1 LQYTIVALCRNLE
14 VSKAGYYSWRGRKPS
29 ARDRADDELS
39 EQIRAIHRDS
49 KQRYGAPNVHATL
62 RKQGVRIGRKR
73 VARLMK
79 SHALRGKKASRRRVI
94 TTESTHNYP
103 VAPNVLNRQFE
114 QSAPNRAWAADIT
127 YFSTKQGWLYLAI
140 VLDLFSRRVVGWSMS
155 QYIDAELVLSALS
168 MGIQTRLPAPGLL
181 VHTDRGS
188 QFACRDYRSFVEAH
202 AISASMSRKRDCWD
216 NAVVES
222 FFASMKCEIKPEQ
235 VWSTRSEARSQIFEY
250 IEVWYNRQ
258 RQHSSLGYLSPAEF
272 EEGRFVS

>member
-1 LQYTIVALCRNLE
+1 VQYTILALCRNLE
-14 VSKAGYYSWRGRKPS
+14 VSKAGYYAWRERKRS

-39 EQIRAIHRDS
+39 QQIVAIHRDS
-49 KQRYGAPNVHATL
+49 KARYGSPNVHAAL
-62 RKQGVRIGRKR
+62 RKQGVRVGRKR
-73 VARLMK
+73 VARLMH
-79 SHALRGKKASRRRVI
+79 SHELRGKKARRRRRVI
-94 TTESTHNYP
+94 TTDSAHNYP

-155 QYIDAELVLSALS
+155 RYIDAELVLGALR
-168 MGIQTRLPAPGLL
+168 MGIQTRRPAAGLL

-188 QFACRDYRSFVEAH
+188 QFACRDYRNFVDAH
-202 AISASMSRKRDCWD
+202 GIRASMSRKRDCWD

-235 VWSTRSEARSQIFEY
+235 VWATRSDGRADIFEY

-272 EEGRFVS
+272 EGRCVS

>member
-14 VSKAGYYSWRGRKPS
+14 VSKAGYYAWRGRKPS
-29 ARDRADDELS
+29 TRDRVDDELS
-39 EQIRAIHRDS
+39 CQIRSIHVDS
-49 KQRYGAPNVHATL
+49 RRCYGSPNIHAAL
-62 RKQGVRIGRKR
+62 RKQGVRVGRKR
-73 VARLMK
+73 VARLMH
-79 SHALRGKKASRRRVI
+79 SHELRGKKARRRRVI
-94 TTESTHNYP
+94 TTESAHNYP
-103 VAPNVLNRQFE
+103 VAPNILNRQFE

-155 QYIDAELVLSALS
+155 RYIDAELVLGALQ
-168 MGIQTRLPAPGLL
+168 MGIQTRRPAPGLL

-188 QFACRDYRSFVEAH
+188 QFACRDYRNFVDAH
-202 AISASMSRKRDCWD
+202 GISASMSRKRDCWD

-235 VWSTRSEARSQIFEY
+235 VWATRSDARAEIFEY

-272 EEGRFVS
+272 EESRRVS